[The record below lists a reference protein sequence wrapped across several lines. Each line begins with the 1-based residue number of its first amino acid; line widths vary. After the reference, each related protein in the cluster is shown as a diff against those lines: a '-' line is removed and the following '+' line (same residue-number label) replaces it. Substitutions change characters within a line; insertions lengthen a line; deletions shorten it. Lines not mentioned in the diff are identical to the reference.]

1 MSISAKDVMKLR
13 EMTGAGMMDCKE
25 ALTDTAGDF
34 EQAVDFLRKKGL
46 SKAAKKADRTT
57 NEGLVHAIV
66 AADNKSG
73 AMLEFNCET
82 DFVARNEEFVRIV
95 EALTKQAAAAAGV
108 DVSAEWLAGQPY
120 GLDPS
125 STVQSAVAGAIAKLG
140 ENMKLARAVRYQR
153 DGNGVVYAYIHPG
166 SRTGVLIDVATGNAA
181 TASDAAFLQV
191 VRELSMQVA
200 AMNPKSVRRE
210 DADVSIIEKEKEIFR
225 AQLVESGKPPQVI
238 DKIVDGKMEKFFSET
253 CLLEQSFIKD
263 QDRKVQDVVAA
274 AGKSLGDTVTVV
286 RFTRFGLGETA

>member
-1 MSISAKDVMKLR
+1 
-13 EMTGAGMMDCKE
+13 
-25 ALTDTAGDF
+25 
-34 EQAVDFLRKKGL
+34 
-46 SKAAKKADRTT
+46 
-57 NEGLVHAIV
+57 VHAIV

-95 EALTKQAAAAAGV
+95 ETLTKQAAAAVGV
-108 DVSAEWLAGQPY
+108 DVSADWLAGQPY

-166 SRTGVLIDVATGNAA
+166 ARTGVLIDVATGNAA
-181 TASDAAFLQV
+181 TASNPAFLQV
-191 VRELSMQVA
+191 VRDLSMQVA

-210 DADVSIIEKEKEIFR
+210 EADASLIEKEKEIFR
-225 AQLVESGKPPQVI
+225 AQLVESGKPAQVI
-238 DKIVDGKMEKFFSET
+238 DKIVDGKMEKFFSEN
-253 CLLEQSFIKD
+253 CLLEQTFIKD

-274 AGKSLGDTVTVV
+274 ASKSLGDSVTVV
-286 RFTRFGLGETA
+286 RFTRYGLGETA